1 MDACLR
7 VAQIVAQVLGEGF
20 ESRFGGVVGHV
31 AGRVGDALLRAGY
44 DDGGC
49 GGAGADE
56 GEEGGDAVDG
66 AEEVGVHYLGLIVSK
81 RKDCRL
87 GGSLTLWK

>member
-20 ESRFGGVVGHV
+20 ESGFGGVVGHV

-66 AEEVGVHYLGLIVSK
+66 AEEVGVHYLGSPVLE
-81 RKDCRL
+81 RRDFRL